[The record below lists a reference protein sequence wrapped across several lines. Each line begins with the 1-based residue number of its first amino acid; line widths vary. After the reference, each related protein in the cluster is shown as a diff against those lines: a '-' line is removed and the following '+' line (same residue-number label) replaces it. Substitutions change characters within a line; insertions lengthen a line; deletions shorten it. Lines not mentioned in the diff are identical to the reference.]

1 MRDDLENYKKIA
13 QMSKE
18 LATYYSPF
26 TPLHQYK
33 REFLIKLPQIKSE
46 IIDLKEAMQET
57 STNIDVLN
65 KKIKELEENKAQAL
79 KKEAELQA
87 KVTDLSKFSQDDL
100 KRWKDEANKLR
111 EKLDKAES
119 QKAMIE
125 TKLNK
130 VEKEVVEFKDICA
143 G

>member
-79 KKEAELQA
+79 
-87 KVTDLSKFSQDDL
+87 
-100 KRWKDEANKLR
+100 
-111 EKLDKAES
+111 
-119 QKAMIE
+119 
-125 TKLNK
+125 
-130 VEKEVVEFKDICA
+130 
-143 G
+143 